1 MAKTV
6 RTKRIGLFTDSQ
18 RKQIK
23 RNKINRDNK
32 SKLLPN
38 NQRDS
43 PIFKHLKELPTDL
56 LLMKDN
62 HIFHE
67 FIDDY
72 LVRNELTKLE
82 GALDKLLRFHPLP
95 LRKIGVTKKNP
106 KKPYFLELVPET
118 GSKLKTE
125 SGRKKAVTKG
135 LKKHQKNLIIKYID
149 TMKTYDL
156 PLQEKV
162 SEGIREPVYYT
173 WMEVKKLLTEKIE
186 SKSLTKKDKRIRNK
200 QMNLA
205 WKMINSELDRKK
217 LTAKTGF
224 DVKLI
229 PYSQFRPD

>member
-32 SKLLPN
+32 SKLLPM

-62 HIFHE
+62 HIFRE

-72 LVRNELTKLE
+72 FVRNELTKLE
-82 GALDKLLRFHPLP
+82 GALDKLLRFHTIPKRMLAVSRNKSKP
-95 LRKIGVTKKNP
+95 YYLKPVLASGSELKIKRKRRKI
-106 KKPYFLELVPET
+106 
-118 GSKLKTE
+118 
-125 SGRKKAVTKG
+125 VTKG
-135 LKKHQKNLIIKYID
+135 LKSHEKNLVLEYIKKVGYN
-149 TMKTYDL
+149 L
-156 PLQEKV
+156 PLEEGKFYTWEEVKKHFKV
-162 SEGIREPVYYT
+162 SESKP
-173 WMEVKKLLTEKIE
+173 LTR
-186 SKSLTKKDKRIRNK
+186 KDKTILSKR
-200 QMNLA
+200 MNLA

-217 LTAKTGF
+217 LTVKTGF

>member
-32 SKLLPN
+32 SKLLPM

-62 HIFHE
+62 HIFRE

-72 LVRNELTKLE
+72 FVRKELTKLE
-82 GALDKLLRFHPLP
+82 SALDQLLGFHIVPTRKL
-95 LRKIGVTKKNP
+95 GVTRTKSR
-106 KKPYFLELVPET
+106 PYQLKLVPAS
-118 GSKLKTE
+118 GSELKTE
-125 SGRKKAVTKG
+125 SKRRKIVTKG
-135 LKKHQKNLIIKYID
+135 LKSHEKNLVLEYIKKVGYN
-149 TMKTYDL
+149 L
-156 PLQEKV
+156 PLEEDKF
-162 SEGIREPVYYT
+162 YT
-173 WMEVKKLLTEKIE
+173 WKQVKQLLTEKIE
-186 SKSLTKKDKRIRNK
+186 SKSLTKKDKRIPNK

-224 DVKLI
+224 DVRLI

>member
-23 RNKINRDNK
+23 RNKMSKDNK

-62 HIFHE
+62 HIFRE

-72 LVRNELTKLE
+72 FVRKELTKLV
-82 GALDKLLRFHPLP
+82 GALDQLLGFHIVPTRKL
-95 LRKIGVTKKNP
+95 GVTRTKSR
-106 KKPYFLELVPET
+106 PYQLKLVPAS
-118 GSKLKTE
+118 GSELKIE
-125 SGRKKAVTKG
+125 GKRSKIVTKG
-135 LKKHQKNLIIKYID
+135 LKSHEKNLVLEYIKKVGYN
-149 TMKTYDL
+149 L
-156 PLQEKV
+156 PLEEGKFYTWEEVKKHFKV
-162 SEGIREPVYYT
+162 SESKP
-173 WMEVKKLLTEKIE
+173 LTR
-186 SKSLTKKDKRIRNK
+186 KDKTILSKR
-200 QMNLA
+200 MNLA

-229 PYSQFRPD
+229 SYSQFRPD

>member
-32 SKLLPN
+32 SKLLPM

-62 HIFHE
+62 PIFHR

-72 LVRNELTKLE
+72 FVSNELYKLQ
-82 GALDKLLRFHPLP
+82 GALDQLIRFHTIPTRMLGVSRNKSKP
-95 LRKIGVTKKNP
+95 YYLKPVLASGSELKIESKRRKI
-106 KKPYFLELVPET
+106 
-118 GSKLKTE
+118 
-125 SGRKKAVTKG
+125 VTKG
-135 LKKHQKNLIIKYID
+135 LKSHEKNLVLEYIKKVGYN
-149 TMKTYDL
+149 L
-156 PLQEKV
+156 PLEEGKFYTWEEVKKHFKV
-162 SEGIREPVYYT
+162 SESKP
-173 WMEVKKLLTEKIE
+173 LTR
-186 SKSLTKKDKRIRNK
+186 KDKTILSKR
-200 QMNLA
+200 MNIA

>member
-6 RTKRIGLFTDSQ
+6 RTKRIGLFTDLQ

-32 SKLLPN
+32 SKLLPM

-62 HIFHE
+62 PIFHR

-72 LVRNELTKLE
+72 FVRNELTKLD
-82 GALDKLLRFHPLP
+82 GALDQLLGFHTLPIRKL
-95 LRKIGVTKKNP
+95 GVTRTKSRP
-106 KKPYFLELVPET
+106 YHLKPVFAS
-118 GSKLKTE
+118 GSELKTE
-125 SGRKKAVTKG
+125 SKRRKIVTKG
-135 LKKHQKNLIIKYID
+135 LKSHEKNLVLEYIKKVGYN
-149 TMKTYDL
+149 L
-156 PLQEKV
+156 PLE
-162 SEGIREPVYYT
+162 EGKFYT

-186 SKSLTKKDKRIRNK
+186 SKSLTKKDKTILSKR
-200 QMNLA
+200 MNLA

-217 LTAKTGF
+217 LTVKTGF